1 MKATEEERSL
11 CIDWFK
17 ERDII
22 AKLDD
27 SGVVYIETEIDG
39 VYDTLCLHDSE
50 VKHRARI
57 QEENEFY
64 PEEDE

>member
-1 MKATEEERSL
+1 MKATEEQKNL

-27 SGVVYIETEIDG
+27 TGSVYIETEIDG
-39 VYDTLCLHDSE
+39 VYDTLILHDAE
-50 VKHRARI
+50 VKHRATL
-57 QEENEFY
+57 QEENELY
-64 PEEDE
+64 PEEQ